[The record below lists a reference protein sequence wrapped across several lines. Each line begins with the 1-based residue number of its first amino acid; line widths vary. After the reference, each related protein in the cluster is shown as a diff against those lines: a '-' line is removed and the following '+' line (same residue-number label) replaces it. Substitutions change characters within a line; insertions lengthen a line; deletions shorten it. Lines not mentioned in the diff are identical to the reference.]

1 MKYRG
6 KTEIIAPML
15 EAAKSGTTKTKSSE
29 CHKELTDT
37 GKYVGCS
44 LSPEVCTCHTTSE
57 YDTTGTFVEANV
69 TSTINK
75 VEYDTTGAN
84 EEPNY

>member
-6 KTEIIAPML
+6 KTEIGATML

-44 LSPEVCTCHTTSE
+44 LSPEVSCHTTSE

-84 EEPNY
+84 EQPNY